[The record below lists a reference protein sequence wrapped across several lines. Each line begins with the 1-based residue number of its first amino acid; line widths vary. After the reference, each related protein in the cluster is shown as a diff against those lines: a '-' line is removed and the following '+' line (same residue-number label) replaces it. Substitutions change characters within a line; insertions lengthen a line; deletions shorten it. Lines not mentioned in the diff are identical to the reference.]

1 MFQNIT
7 QIVKNKFSFNDS
19 KTLIQDQ
26 KSDKAPFI
34 IYEDLEC
41 IIERID
47 GCRNNSQ
54 NSSTTKVSEHVP
66 SDFSISEISSFRS
79 IENRK
84 DV

>member
-7 QIVKNKFSFNDS
+7 QIVKNKFSFNNS
-19 KTLIQDQ
+19 KTLIHDQ

-79 IENRK
+79 IENRN